1 MGWFGSLGLAWKY
14 FLVFA
19 CLLVLTIV
27 AGLIK
32 VLYNRKQLK
41 KHIALKSEQ
50 NREETDHLALN
61 ERARDEG
68 DLFGIRA
75 LEAGYYGGVAQS
87 RPSSPAPSS
96 MGGSSRHPSISTN
109 TLIGSAASP
118 TPKLISPATSVTHLP
133 HTRNTSGEAPPKAPS
148 SPPRRNPPLT
158 LRLEPSQAELNG
170 RKNHGAV
177 EVTVQQPSSPVEP
190 ESPVAPY
197 EQHSPRSPRTPLRSP
212 AIRVSPVSEL
222 ESESPRS
229 PELLRPSVY
238 QPNAPQLPVVE
249 SVSRISWRPEDANSI
264 GANAQSVA
272 VSLDYTMGAPSVR
285 SNPSSPARSASPS
298 PSPGK
303 VSPTTYIPRRSRDEA
318 RSIFPAE
325 PRERHSRKGSYSS
338 TWSRRTRAE
347 DEEGVPEVPTL
358 APELETYTLQPT
370 VYVPTHSRDVSM
382 SASEYSTNSRRRSS
396 VSSIETLTHEASAA
410 SKIGLAR
417 SDSAA
422 SRRHSVGA
430 NSLMPPPSPN
440 TASKDR
446 FSEFFDAYYRHSQ
459 SMAGPEASYGYEVAR
474 TETLAIPRHSTI
486 VEVPSPLA
494 TPLASPNPYKKRMS
508 VRVSE
513 VGTAI

>member
-1 MGWFGSLGLAWKY
+1 M
-14 FLVFA
+14 
-19 CLLVLTIV
+19 
-27 AGLIK
+27 
-32 VLYNRKQLK
+32 
-41 KHIALKSEQ
+41 
-50 NREETDHLALN
+50 
-61 ERARDEG
+61 
-68 DLFGIRA
+68 
-75 LEAGYYGGVAQS
+75 
-87 RPSSPAPSS
+87 
-96 MGGSSRHPSISTN
+96 HPFSTVRC
-109 TLIGSAASP
+109 T
-118 TPKLISPATSVTHLP
+118 
-133 HTRNTSGEAPPKAPS
+133 
-148 SPPRRNPPLT
+148 NPP
-158 LRLEPSQAELNG
+158 AG
-170 RKNHGAV
+170 
-177 EVTVQQPSSPVEP
+177 
-190 ESPVAPY
+190 
-197 EQHSPRSPRTPLRSP
+197 
-212 AIRVSPVSEL
+212 
-222 ESESPRS
+222 
-229 PELLRPSVY
+229 
-238 QPNAPQLPVVE
+238 
-249 SVSRISWRPEDANSI
+249 
-264 GANAQSVA
+264 
-272 VSLDYTMGAPSVR
+272 
-285 SNPSSPARSASPS
+285 
-298 PSPGK
+298 
-303 VSPTTYIPRRSRDEA
+303 
-318 RSIFPAE
+318 
-325 PRERHSRKGSYSS
+325 
-338 TWSRRTRAE
+338 AE
-347 DEEGVPEVPTL
+347 DEEEVPEVPTL